1 MEVARE
7 FLRALEA
14 RDFDHLA
21 ACLAPQVRL
30 RMLLPRGLDERRGR
44 IDARRTFEGWFGE
57 CAELES
63 RRSELEEVC
72 GRWRL
77 AWAFQLRREGRG
89 REVIEQVAFCDASA
103 EGIDRIDLLCSGFMP
118 LPVSEPSGAH
128 TFDAGRLGCA
138 DGLAQAF
145 RQRIHSIPVGD
156 SLAVIV
162 GDPAARED
170 LPSLAR
176 MLGHAVKS
184 AEAQPDG
191 RLTITVERCK

>member
-14 RDFDHLA
+14 QDFEHLA
-21 ACLAPQVRL
+21 ECLAPQVRL

-44 IDARRTFEGWFGE
+44 LDARRTFEGWFGE
-57 CAELES
+57 CAELEVQ
-63 RRSELEEVC
+63 RSEVEEIC

-77 AWAFQLRREGRG
+77 AWAFQLRREGRSC
-89 REVIEQVAFCDASA
+89 VIDQVAFCDGSA
-103 EGIDRIDLLCSGFMP
+103 EGIERIDLLCSGFMP
-118 LPVSEPSGAH
+118 QPVPEPSGAH

-145 RQRIHSIPVGD
+145 RQRIQSIPVGD

-170 LPSLAR
+170 LPSVAR

-184 AEAQPDG
+184 AQAQPDG